1 MSIISRSIP
10 RYKQPK
16 VGLGS
21 IPQCNTRVQPV
32 HHTIL
37 REWDRF
43 RRARPNCLHSVP
55 LSPALLTFYDSQFQT
70 PKKLSLMTSGVG
82 LSVTRLRDLRGVFLC
97 LAIASA
103 MNWAFFYV
111 GYNWSYDEGYREGF
125 TEGFNDE
132 LEAQLSKAQAKL
144 RAIRH
149 EAQTDVVQRLFQDT
163 KPYITKIAELEEEL
177 HKAQKAALE
186 IKWDCVSYC
195 KSEERRRRQEALR
208 EGTEEREKRLEKEWQ
223 EVEEAQA
230 RLRQRQQAL
239 EEQMERER
247 MQLEQVRM
255 AREKVGWNTV
265 HPNAKKKG
273 GRDVPLSQLINNYQK
288 QEGEE
293 EFEEDF
299 EEEAPG
305 PFGEKFEE
313 GEQEEQEQI
322 EEEDPFA
329 GRY

>member
-1 MSIISRSIP
+1 
-10 RYKQPK
+10 
-16 VGLGS
+16 
-21 IPQCNTRVQPV
+21 
-32 HHTIL
+32 
-37 REWDRF
+37 
-43 RRARPNCLHSVP
+43 
-55 LSPALLTFYDSQFQT
+55 
-70 PKKLSLMTSGVG
+70 MTSGGGG
-82 LSVTRLRDLRGVFLC
+82 LSAARLRDLRGVFLC

-111 GYNWSYDEGYREGF
+111 GYNWSYDEGYREGYREGF
-125 TEGFNDE
+125 TEGFNEE
-132 LEAQLSKAQAKL
+132 LEAQLSKAQANL

-149 EAQTDVVQRLFQDT
+149 EAQTGVVQRLFQDT

-177 HKAQKAALE
+177 HKAQKAVLE

-208 EGTEEREKRLEKEWQ
+208 EGVEEREKRLEKEWQ

-299 EEEAPG
+299 EEEAG
-305 PFGEKFEE
+305 PFGGEGEKFEEE
-313 GEQEEQEQI
+313 GEQEEQEKQ
-322 EEEDPFA
+322 EDEEDPFA